1 MCTTTSPTTTPAL
14 YLPPEGIASVGVP
27 VSTGEAPERVRICVS
42 WEETPEGGCMSV
54 SPEEASV
61 PSGEGVEGLKEPARP
76 GRLAGGASTTVQDS
90 VKATTGGDV
99 KGPVGFSIPGVS
111 FTKGAYVG
119 ARLHLDSLCLG
130 ASDCGPTHQ
139 LTVLEDFLPYG
150 LAPRFAAH
158 PNSHETVVFLE
169 NIWFPRFGVPEEI

>member
-14 YLPPEGIASVGVP
+14 HSPPEGIAGVGVP
-27 VSTGEAPERVRICVS
+27 VSTGEAPEGVRVCVS
-42 WEETPEGGCMSV
+42 GGETLEGVCISV
-54 SPEEASV
+54 FPKEASV

-76 GRLAGGASTTVQDS
+76 SRLAGGASTTAQDS
-90 VKATTGGDV
+90 VKATNGGDV
-99 KGPVGFSIPGVS
+99 KGLVGFSIPGVS

-119 ARLHLDSLCLG
+119 ARLHLDSLYLG

-158 PNSHETVVFLE
+158 PNSH
-169 NIWFPRFGVPEEI
+169 FP